1 MSRIGKRPIPI
12 PPGVEVSVEEG
23 KISVRGPRGV
33 LEMELSRGIT
43 VKVENDR
50 VVVQRESDSL
60 KHRSLHGLY
69 RSLINNMVVGVSDG
83 FSKTLEIRG
92 VGYRATK
99 SGNRLELSV
108 GYSHPVVFEEPEGIS
123 FEVPSP
129 TTVIVRGMD
138 RQQVGNMAAKIRA
151 VRKPEPYKGKG
162 IRYLG
167 EYVRHK
173 VGKTGA

>member
-1 MSRIGKRPIPI
+1 
-12 PPGVEVSVEEG
+12 
-23 KISVRGPRGV
+23 
-33 LEMELSRGIT
+33 MELSRGLTIE
-43 VKVENDR
+43 VENDR

-123 FEVPSP
+123 FEVPNP
-129 TTVIVRGMD
+129 TTVIVKGID
-138 RQQVGNMAAKIRA
+138 RQQVGNVAAKIRV

>member
-1 MSRIGKRPIPI
+1 MSRVGRRPIPI
-12 PPGVEVSVEEG
+12 LPGVEVSVEEG

-33 LEMELSRGIT
+33 LEMELSPGIT
-43 VKVENDR
+43 VKVENDQ
-50 VVVQRESDSL
+50 VAVQRESDSL

-123 FEVPSP
+123 FEVPNP
-129 TTVIVRGMD
+129 TTVIVKGMD
-138 RQQVGNMAAKIRA
+138 RQQVGNMAAKIRV

-173 VGKTGA
+173 AGKTGA

>member
-1 MSRIGKRPIPI
+1 
-12 PPGVEVSVEEG
+12 
-23 KISVRGPRGV
+23 
-33 LEMELSRGIT
+33 MELSPGIT
-43 VKVENDR
+43 VKVENDQ
-50 VVVQRESDSL
+50 VAVQRESDSL

-123 FEVPSP
+123 FEVPNP
-129 TTVIVRGMD
+129 TTVIVKGMD
-138 RQQVGNMAAKIRA
+138 RQQVGNMAAKIRV

-173 VGKTGA
+173 AGKTGA

>member
-1 MSRIGKRPIPI
+1 MSRVGKRPIPI
-12 PPGVEVSVEEG
+12 PPGVEVSGGEG
-23 KISVRGPRGV
+23 KISARGPRGV

-43 VKVENDR
+43 IKVENDR

-108 GYSHPVVFEEPEGIS
+108 GYSHPVVFEESEGIS

-129 TTVIVRGMD
+129 TTVIVKGMD
-138 RQQVGNMAAKIRA
+138 RQQVGNIAAKIRA

>member
-1 MSRIGKRPIPI
+1 MSRVGKRYIPI

-33 LEMELSRGIT
+33 LEMELSQGIT
-43 VKVENDR
+43 VKVENGR

-123 FEVPSP
+123 FEAPSP
-129 TTVIVRGMD
+129 TTVIVKGMD
-138 RQQVGNMAAKIRA
+138 RQQVGNVAAKIRA

>member
-1 MSRIGKRPIPI
+1 MSRVGKRYIPI

-33 LEMELSRGIT
+33 LEMELSQGIT
-43 VKVENDR
+43 VKMENGR

-123 FEVPSP
+123 FEAPSP
-129 TTVIVRGMD
+129 TTVIVKGMD
-138 RQQVGNMAAKIRA
+138 RQQVGNVAAKIRA

>member
-1 MSRIGKRPIPI
+1 MSRVGRRPIPI
-12 PPGVEVSVEEG
+12 LPGVEVSVEEG
-23 KISVRGPRGV
+23 KILVRGPRGV
-33 LEMELSRGIT
+33 LEMELSPGIT
-43 VKVENDR
+43 VKVENDQ
-50 VVVQRESDSL
+50 VAVQRESDSL

-123 FEVPSP
+123 FEVPNP
-129 TTVIVRGMD
+129 TTVIVKGMD
-138 RQQVGNMAAKIRA
+138 RQQVGNMAARIRV

-173 VGKTGA
+173 AGKTGA

>member
-1 MSRIGKRPIPI
+1 MSRVGKRYIPI

-33 LEMELSRGIT
+33 LEMELSQGIT
-43 VKVENDR
+43 VKVENGR

-108 GYSHPVVFEEPEGIS
+108 GYSHTVVFEEPEGIS

-129 TTVIVRGMD
+129 TTVIVKGMD
-138 RQQVGNMAAKIRA
+138 RQQVGNVAAKIRA

>member
-1 MSRIGKRPIPI
+1 MSRVGKRYIPI

-33 LEMELSRGIT
+33 LEMELSQGIT
-43 VKVENDR
+43 VKVENGR

-99 SGNRLELSV
+99 GGNRLELSV

-129 TTVIVRGMD
+129 TTVIVKGMD
-138 RQQVGNMAAKIRA
+138 RQQVGNVAAKIRA

>member
-1 MSRIGKRPIPI
+1 MSRIGKRSIPI
-12 PPGVEVSVEEG
+12 PPGAEVSVEEG

>member
-23 KISVRGPRGV
+23 KILVRGPRGV
-33 LEMELSRGIT
+33 LEMELSPGIT
-43 VKVENDR
+43 VKVENDQ
-50 VVVQRESDSL
+50 VAVQRESDSL

-123 FEVPSP
+123 FEVPNP
-129 TTVIVRGMD
+129 TTVIVKGMD
-138 RQQVGNMAAKIRA
+138 RQQVGNMAARIRV

-173 VGKTGA
+173 AGKTGA

>member
-1 MSRIGKRPIPI
+1 
-12 PPGVEVSVEEG
+12 
-23 KISVRGPRGV
+23 
-33 LEMELSRGIT
+33 MELSRGIT

-129 TTVIVRGMD
+129 TTVIVKGMD
-138 RQQVGNMAAKIRA
+138 RQQVGNVAAKIRV

>member
-1 MSRIGKRPIPI
+1 LSRVGKRPIPI
-12 PPGVEVSVEEG
+12 PPGVEVSVGEG
-23 KISVRGPRGV
+23 KISARGPRGV

-43 VKVENDR
+43 IKVENDR

-108 GYSHPVVFEEPEGIS
+108 GYSHPVVFEESEGIS

-129 TTVIVRGMD
+129 TTVIVKGMD
-138 RQQVGNMAAKIRA
+138 RQQVGNIAAKIRA

>member
-1 MSRIGKRPIPI
+1 MSRVGKRPIPI
-12 PPGVEVSVEEG
+12 PPGVEVSVGEG
-23 KISVRGPRGV
+23 KISARGPRGV

-43 VKVENDR
+43 IKVENDR

-108 GYSHPVVFEEPEGIS
+108 GYSHPVVFEESEGIS

-129 TTVIVRGMD
+129 TTVIVKGMD
-138 RQQVGNMAAKIRA
+138 RQQVGNIAAKIRA

>member
-1 MSRIGKRPIPI
+1 MSRVGKRPVPI

-23 KISVRGPRGV
+23 KISARGLRGV
-33 LEMELSRGIT
+33 LGMELSPGIT

-69 RSLINNMVVGVSDG
+69 RSLISNMVIGVSDG

-108 GYSHPVVFEEPEGIS
+108 GYSHPVVFEEREGIS
-123 FEVPSP
+123 FEIPNP
-129 TTVIVRGMD
+129 TTVIVKGMD
-138 RQQVGNMAAKIRA
+138 RQQVGNVAAKIRA